1 MGRRAL
7 PKEFR
12 LSILERD
19 NFLCQFC
26 GKGGKNSPWILE
38 VDHIIP
44 VSMGG
49 SDHPDNLRLLCVRC
63 HDFRHHGFY
72 SGRLEKFP
80 SRLKK
85 EGE

>member
-1 MGRRAL
+1 MGKTL

-19 NFLCQFC
+19 NFCCVFC
-26 GKGGKNSPWILE
+26 GKGGQTSQWILE
-38 VDHIIP
+38 VDHILP
-44 VSMGG
+44 RSQGG
-49 SDHPDNLRLLCVRC
+49 GDEQSNLRTLCVRC
-63 HDFRHHGFY
+63 HDIRHHGYY

-85 EGE
+85 RGD